1 MMNLIFASLQNRI
14 KAAVIDGVLLIVMMY
29 SAAEILK
36 YFDDVPPALRMYL
49 FIFLFI
55 LYEPL
60 MVSIFGFTAGH
71 YYSDIKVKKEN
82 NHDKNIMFPL
92 ALIRF
97 ILKFFLG
104 WISLLTVTG
113 TEKKQA
119 IHDKV
124 VNSVVLTD

>member
-1 MMNLIFASLQNRI
+1 MDSIYATLQSRI
-14 KAAVIDGVLLIVMMY
+14 KAAVIDGIILIVLMY
-29 SAAEILK
+29 STTEILK
-36 YFDDVPPALRMYL
+36 YVDDVPSALRMYL
-49 FIFLFI
+49 FILFFV

-71 YYSDIKVKKEN
+71 YYSDIKVKRAN
-82 NHDKNIMFPL
+82 NLRKNIIFPL
-92 ALIRF
+92 ALLRF

-124 VNSVVLTD
+124 ANSVVIVD